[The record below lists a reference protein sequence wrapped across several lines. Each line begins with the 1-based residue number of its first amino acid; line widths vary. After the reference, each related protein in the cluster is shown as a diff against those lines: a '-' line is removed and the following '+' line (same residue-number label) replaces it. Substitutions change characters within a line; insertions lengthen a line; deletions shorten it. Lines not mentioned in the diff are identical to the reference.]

1 MFNYVKLDPERCDF
15 VVIGDTADIAI
26 GERLFVEID
35 DLSLIVFNLAGVF
48 FAIEDKCS
56 HDNGSLDDGELAEHI
71 IKCPRHGASFD
82 IRSGKALSLPAVVDI
97 PAYPVRINGSEIEV
111 GLPQSV

>member
-1 MFNYVKLDPERCDF
+1 MYNYVNLDPENCDF
-15 VVIGDTADIAI
+15 VVIGDTKDIAD

-35 DLSLIVFNLAGVF
+35 DLSITVFNIAGNF

-56 HDNGSLDDGELAEHI
+56 HDNGSLDDGEMAKHI

-82 IRSGKALSLPAVVDI
+82 VRSGKALSLPAVVDI
-97 PAYPVRINGSEIEV
+97 PAYPVRINGGEIEV
-111 GLPQSV
+111 GLPQSE

>member
-1 MFNYVKLDPERCDF
+1 MFNYVNLDPEKCDF
-15 VVIGDTADIAI
+15 VVIGDTSDIVN

-35 DLSLIVFNLAGVF
+35 DLSLIVFNLADVY

-56 HDNGSLDDGELAEHI
+56 HDNGSLDDGELAVHTI
-71 IKCPRHGASFD
+71 ICPRHGASFD

-111 GLPQSV
+111 GLPHSV

>member
-1 MFNYVKLDPERCDF
+1 MYNYANLDPGKCDF
-15 VVIGDTADIAI
+15 IAIGDITDIAN

-35 DLSLIVFNLAGVF
+35 DLSIIVFNIAGEF

-56 HDNGSLDDGELAEHI
+56 HDNASFDDGELAERT
-71 IKCPRHGASFD
+71 IKCPRHGALFD

-97 PAYPVRINGSEIEV
+97 PAYPVRINGGEIEV

>member
-1 MFNYVKLDPERCDF
+1 MYNYIDLDPEKCDF
-15 VVIGDTADIAI
+15 VVIGDTAEIAN

-35 DLSLIVFNLAGVF
+35 DLSITVFNLAGVF

-56 HDNGSLDDGELAEHI
+56 HDNGSLDDGELADHT

-82 IRSGKALSLPAVVDI
+82 IRTGKAVSLPAIVDI
-97 PAYPVRINGSEIEV
+97 AAYPVRINEGKIEV